1 MNKNF
6 AYLYNKYKS
15 DYNEMFN
22 TVLDLS
28 ICNREKC
35 KKEFEELEKYK
46 EGVLSKLSELKI
58 KESET
63 SDYKVYNQKKNLLID
78 EFNKKKSVIDYFEG
92 INKGNHPLKDEIVNK
107 YVKEAKIHEKKIK
120 KLLKEY
126 HKTEI
131 GKYYMKESEKLLKD
145 LSYNIKSIPLAKC
158 SYKKCVELHKK
169 GLQSIKKIAQKLCN
183 DKKKKSCK
191 ILKAVN
197 KIDFN
202 NINLKQNMKLKKML
216 EKGFV

>member
-22 TVLDLS
+22 TALDLS

-35 KKEFEELEKYK
+35 KKEFEELQKYK
-46 EGVLSKLSELKI
+46 EGVLSKLSQLKI

-78 EFNKKKSVIDYFEG
+78 EFNKKKSVIDYFES
-92 INKGNHPLKDEIVNK
+92 INKGIHPIKEEIVNK
-107 YVKEAKIHEKKIK
+107 YFKEAKIHEKKIK

-126 HKTEI
+126 HKTKI

-191 ILKAVN
+191 ILKAVD

-202 NINLKQNMKLKKML
+202 NINLKQNMKLKKL
-216 EKGFV
+216 IEKGFV